1 MSILSLCATGVTLW
15 NKGLTVFKA
24 TINTLKIRIN
34 YISLYIKQTTESY
47 IEIDYKILKLMINQ
61 STLDNDMFVIS
72 KRREYYINES
82 NQK

>member
-1 MSILSLCATGVTLW
+1 MSILSLCATGVTL
-15 NKGLTVFKA
+15 LTVFKA

-34 YISLYIKQTTESY
+34 YISLYIKQTTEIY